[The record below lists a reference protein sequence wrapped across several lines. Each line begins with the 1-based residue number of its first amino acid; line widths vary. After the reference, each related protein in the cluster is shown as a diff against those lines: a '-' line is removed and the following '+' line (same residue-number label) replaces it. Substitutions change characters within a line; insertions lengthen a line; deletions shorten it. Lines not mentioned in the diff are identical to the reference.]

1 MGLKERKVIGSITMI
16 LIDSWIWM
24 FGQQKGSKSVALLEE
39 VGMSLGTGF
48 GVSIAQAWLSGFFF
62 FLLPED
68 LDVEF

>member
-1 MGLKERKVIGSITMI
+1 MGLREWKVIASITMI
-16 LIDSWIWM
+16 LIDPWIWM
-24 FGQQKGSKSVALLEE
+24 FVQQKGSKIVALLEE
-39 VGMSLGTGF
+39 VGTGF